1 MIQKAY
7 ENGSL
12 FDSWSEYFRPQAWQ
26 QAFEELGVDP
36 DFYTMRERAVTEILP
51 WDFIDVG
58 VTKKFLIREWNRA
71 KEEEITPNC
80 RQQCSGC
87 GAGRYKGGVCLE
99 G

>member
-1 MIQKAY
+1 
-7 ENGSL
+7 
-12 FDSWSEYFRPQAWQ
+12 
-26 QAFEELGVDP
+26 
-36 DFYTMRERAVTEILP
+36 MRERAVTEILP